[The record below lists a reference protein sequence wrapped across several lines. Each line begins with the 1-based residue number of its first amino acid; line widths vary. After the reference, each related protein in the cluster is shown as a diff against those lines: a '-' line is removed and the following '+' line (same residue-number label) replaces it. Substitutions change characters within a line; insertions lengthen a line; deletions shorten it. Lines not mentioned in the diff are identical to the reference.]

1 MRIINKII
9 AIILGFILA
18 AFIIITVIPLII
30 LTILEYY
37 FNNRNASKLLDIIK
51 KVNSELS
58 TLTLKFSKRKEV
70 KKKSIVSLIDP
81 RDQAIKELP
90 DSIISERELL
100 PEYNIVVY
108 YEPKFSPLINEY
120 LKKYKVDIEAAFIK
134 KRLDF
139 LYVGDID
146 TISIDDA
153 EDIISYYF
161 PQLNPTIL
169 TNCSLSEI
177 KETLLKD
184 NIINKIFKSDVLDRP
199 CFIKLK
205 KWNQNEYTYSVYYL
219 PEDNLK
225 DIEEAINYYLWIVS
239 APYDEKNHGIQFSK
253 QYRLSSDDEETNTQH
268 LEAPVEVSSEFRKEL
283 ELLLLNN
290 GKVHTLKSMLTLIGK
305 VSPEHL
311 GLEGKMLSL
320 LKDLH
325 TNIQPKISELIISPV
340 GGVYL
345 KDYNIEVKLTP
356 LQKTVYLFFLS
367 KPKGIYFK
375 DLPEYKKELLDI
387 YSRVSS
393 RTDLESLRSS
403 IEELVNPYSNSMSEK
418 CSRIKEA
425 FLKHIDDEWAKY
437 YYISG
442 ERNEEKLIKLD
453 RIKVVFEESV
463 Y

>member
-1 MRIINKII
+1 MRMINKII

-18 AFIIITVIPLII
+18 AFIIVTVIPLII
-30 LTILEYY
+30 LTILEHH

-58 TLTLKFSKRKEV
+58 TLILKYSKRKEV

-81 RDQAIKELP
+81 RGQEIKEQP

-100 PEYNIVVY
+100 PDHNIVVY
-108 YEPKFSPLINEY
+108 YEPQFSPLINEY
-120 LKKYKVDIEAAFIK
+120 IKQHKVEIEAALIK

-139 LYVGDID
+139 LYVGDLD
-146 TISIDDA
+146 TISLEDA

-161 PQLNPTIL
+161 PQLNPRNL
-169 TNCSLSEI
+169 TNCRLSEI
-177 KETLLKD
+177 KETLLID
-184 NIINKIFKSDVLDRP
+184 NIIGKLFKNDVLDRP

-205 KWNQNEYTYSVYYL
+205 KWNENEYTYSVYYL
-219 PEDNLK
+219 PEDSLK

-239 APYDEKNHGIQFSK
+239 APYDKRYHGIQFSK
-253 QYRLSSDDEETNTQH
+253 QFRLSSDDEESNPEK
-268 LEAPVEVSSEFRKEL
+268 LEAPVEVSSGFKKEL
-283 ELLLLNN
+283 ERLLKNN
-290 GKVHTLKSMLTLIGK
+290 GKAHTLKTMLTLIEK
-305 VSPEHL
+305 VSPERL

-340 GGVYL
+340 GGIYL

-393 RTDLESLRSS
+393 RTDFESLRSS
-403 IEELVNPYSNSMSEK
+403 IEELANPYSNSMSEK

-425 FLKHIDDEWAKY
+425 FLKQIDEEWAQY

-442 ERNEEKLIKLD
+442 ERNEEKVIKLD
-453 RIKVVFEESV
+453 RTKVVFEESN